1 MPEDL
6 FELQE
11 AVDLLKKRGH
21 AVGQSSHNNEGMLY
35 VEIDGKR
42 RMSTSLRHL
51 GSEFKLPLAS
61 PQVG

>member
-35 VEIDGKR
+35 VEIDGKA
-42 RMSTSLRHL
+42 
-51 GSEFKLPLAS
+51 LPALDVLQLAKE
-61 PQVG
+61 PPRTHE